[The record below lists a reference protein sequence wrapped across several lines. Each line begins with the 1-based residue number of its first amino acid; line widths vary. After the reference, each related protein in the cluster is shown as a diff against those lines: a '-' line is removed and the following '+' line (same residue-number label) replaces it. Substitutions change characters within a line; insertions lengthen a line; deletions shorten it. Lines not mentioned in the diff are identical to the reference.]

1 MINVFNHLYFLNHLY
16 RVVNRDSAITDHRDV
31 IRIRE
36 MADMLSIDASIVNTF
51 TVNEPYRLMDA
62 MRNELTQHLLE
73 LESFIDGVDTVIPES
88 LETLLQEQNYDDYRQ
103 FCPDVSFDHAGF
115 LRYVTPRKVEGGLVE
130 SGMLATHAANFSLDL
145 EATLKELRKDFDRDN
160 DLIERCAREMMFI
173 FAIFEN
179 IESKGVELYLPEDT
193 AETIWY
199 KKFRDGVDAASA
211 MVEEAPAML
220 TNPHEV
226 AEEQRAEV
234 TKAAE
239 ELNVDGME
247 SFWNHAGNSES
258 LHLLGVT
265 GNEAFSEDVR
275 KMAGKAAEM
284 LSTAMKSLKARFDE
298 RKKEGSKEAETIKE
312 AIDGSI
318 AKLKG
323 KAGEVDGA
331 LVDQLK
337 KKLEKAGF
345 GELAG
350 KLNGA
355 KSFTQLTQA
364 LDAIS
369 GEFSNKIKSMK
380 EAEAALAQAEA
391 KVKEASTPP
400 SGTTDGATTE
410 AQGQIKNQ
418 LSEASKD
425 AKALMKSASDA
436 IGESLKGLVALRSIK
451 ATLERIEKSA
461 EPKVDGQE
469 AWML

>member
-1 MINVFNHLYFLNHLY
+1 MINVFNHLFFLNSLY
-16 RVVNRDSAITDHRDV
+16 GVVRDRSAITDHRDV

-36 MADMLSIDASIVNTF
+36 TSDLLGIDASVTNTF
-51 TVNEPYRLMDA
+51 TLNEPYVLMDA
-62 MRNELTQHLLE
+62 IRHELILHVRE
-73 LESFIDGVDTVIPES
+73 IESYIDGVDLIIPEA
-88 LETLLQEQNYDDYRQ
+88 LEMLLNEQNYNDYRQ

-115 LRYVTPRKVEGGLVE
+115 LRYVTPRNLTPTMVE
-130 SGMLATHAANFSLDL
+130 SSVLPMHQANFSVDL
-145 EATLKELRKDFDRDN
+145 EALVSELSKEFDRDCN
-160 DLIERCAREMMFI
+160 LIDRCIREMMFI

-179 IESKGVELYLPEDT
+179 IETKGLDLFLPEDT
-193 AETIWY
+193 PEDIWY
-199 KKFRDGVDAASA
+199 KKFRSEIDAVEV

-226 AEEQRAEV
+226 TVEQREAI
-234 TKAAE
+234 TKAAA
-239 ELNVDGME
+239 ELDVDGME
-247 SFWNHAGNSES
+247 AFWAHAGNAES
-258 LHLLGVT
+258 MKLLGIT

-284 LSTAMKSLKARFDE
+284 LGTALKALKARFDE
-298 RKKEGSKEAETIKE
+298 RKKEGSKEAESIKE
-312 AIDGSI
+312 AIDASI
-318 AKLKG
+318 GKLKG

-337 KKLEKAGF
+337 KKLDGAGF
-345 GELAG
+345 GEMAS
-350 KLNGA
+350 KLTGA

-369 GEFSNKIKSMK
+369 GEFSTKIKDMK
-380 EAEAALAQAEA
+380 EAEAAMAQAEA
-391 KVKEASTPP
+391 KVKEASSTP
-400 SGTTDGATTE
+400 SGASDGATPE
-410 AQGQIKNQ
+410 AQGQIKAQ

-425 AKALMKSASDA
+425 AKALMKSASEA
-436 IGESLKGLVALRSIK
+436 IGESLKSLAALRSIK

>member
-1 MINVFNHLYFLNHLY
+1 MINVFNHLFFLNYLY
-16 RVVNRDSAITDHRDV
+16 QTVNRHSAITDHRDV

-36 MADMLSIDASIVNTF
+36 TADLLGVDVSIINTF
-51 TVNEPYRLMDA
+51 TLSEPYQLMSA
-62 MRNELTQHLLE
+62 MSHELTLHLAE
-73 LESFIDGVDTVIPES
+73 IESFIDGVDTVIPES
-88 LETLLQEQNYDDYRQ
+88 LETLLQNQNYEDYRK
-103 FCPDVSFDHAGF
+103 FCPDVKFDHAGF

-130 SGMLATHAANFSLDL
+130 SGMLASYAANFSLDL
-145 EATLKELRKDFDRDN
+145 EAVLRELRKDYDRDH
-160 DLIERCAREMMFI
+160 DLLERCTREMMFI

-179 IESKGVELYLPEDT
+179 VESKGVELFLPDDD

-199 KKFRDGVDAASA
+199 KKFRDGVTAVNTLVD
-211 MVEEAPAML
+211 EAPVML

-247 SFWNHAGNSES
+247 SFWYHAGNTES

-298 RKKEGSKEAETIKE
+298 RKKEGSKEAESIKE
-312 AIDGSI
+312 AIDASI
-318 AKLKG
+318 NKLKG

-331 LVDQLK
+331 LIDQLK
-337 KKLEKAGF
+337 KQLDKAGF
-345 GELAG
+345 GELAA

-364 LDAIS
+364 LDSIS
-369 GEFSNKIKSMK
+369 SEFTSKIKSMK
-380 EAEAALAQAEA
+380 EAEDALAKAEA

-400 SGTTDGATTE
+400 SGTSDGATAE
-410 AQGQIKNQ
+410 SQGQIKNQ

-436 IGESLKGLVALRSIK
+436 IGVSLKGLVALRSIK

-469 AWML
+469 SWML